1 MLEQFLYGRGVD
13 VKRMHCD
20 FILTDVAHSETLAPP
35 WMRITL
41 HEQTVPRARRPSFII
56 VFVSQVYLGVDRR
69 TFSVRSEAVVTT
81 PLRILGGGNEAALL
95 LHALLR
101 NNRSSTVGLYKQR
114 RTSFRSFFFAFSPLF
129 VVIGENDD
137 DLKGESTTC
146 FLEPNFE
153 FKL

>member
-1 MLEQFLYGRGVD
+1 MNEVVHG
-13 VKRMHCD
+13 
-20 FILTDVAHSETLAPP
+20 
-35 WMRITL
+35 
-41 HEQTVPRARRPSFII
+41 
-56 VFVSQVYLGVDRR
+56 
-69 TFSVRSEAVVTT
+69 SV
-81 PLRILGGGNEAALL
+81 AALL

-114 RTSFRSFFFAFSPLF
+114 RTSFRPFFAFSPLF

>member
-1 MLEQFLYGRGVD
+1 M
-13 VKRMHCD
+13 
-20 FILTDVAHSETLAPP
+20 
-35 WMRITL
+35 
-41 HEQTVPRARRPSFII
+41 
-56 VFVSQVYLGVDRR
+56 
-69 TFSVRSEAVVTT
+69 
-81 PLRILGGGNEAALL
+81 AALL

-114 RTSFRSFFFAFSPLF
+114 RTSFRSLFAFSPLF

>member
-81 PLRILGGGNEAALL
+81 PLRILGGGNVAALL

-114 RTSFRSFFFAFSPLF
+114 RTSFRSFFCLFSF
-129 VVIGENDD
+129 VCGDRRE
-137 DLKGESTTC
+137 
-146 FLEPNFE
+146 
-153 FKL
+153 

>member
-81 PLRILGGGNEAALL
+81 PLRILGGGNVAALL

-114 RTSFRSFFFAFSPLF
+114 RTSFRSFFAFSPLF

-137 DLKGESTTC
+137 HLKGESTTC

>member
-1 MLEQFLYGRGVD
+1 M
-13 VKRMHCD
+13 
-20 FILTDVAHSETLAPP
+20 
-35 WMRITL
+35 
-41 HEQTVPRARRPSFII
+41 
-56 VFVSQVYLGVDRR
+56 
-69 TFSVRSEAVVTT
+69 
-81 PLRILGGGNEAALL
+81 AALL

-114 RTSFRSFFFAFSPLF
+114 RTSFRPFFFAFSPLF